1 MPKREDLRKI
11 LLIGSGPIVIGQACE
26 FDYSG
31 TQACRALHEEGFEVV
46 LINSNPATI
55 MTDPDMADHTYIE
68 PLTAEVAARI
78 IAREKPDALLPSL
91 GGQTAL
97 NLAVELHD
105 RGILQKHNVE
115 LIGIS
120 IETIKLA
127 EDRELFKSAMTEA
140 GLDTITSAHVN
151 SIAEA
156 EIFAEKAGYPLV
168 IRPSFTLGGTGGGI
182 AHNLEEL
189 REKVSYGLYISP
201 VSQVLVEEG
210 IIGWKEIEMEIVR
223 DRNDNSIVVCSIEN
237 IDAMGVHTGESIT
250 VAPVQTLTGKQ
261 YRLLKKASVAALK
274 KLGVNTGGCNIQFA
288 LDPEGERMVV
298 IEMNPRL
305 SRSSALASKATGFP
319 IAKITAKLA
328 VGYTLDEL
336 PNDIT
341 RQTPAS
347 FEPSLDYCAVKI
359 PRWDFEKF
367 PESDRT
373 LTTQMKSVGEVM
385 GIGRT
390 FKEALQKTIRS
401 LEQDYYGFD
410 LKDNS
415 SANDRTVKRFL
426 TTPQPERLFYIAEA
440 YRRGFPGK
448 LIADLTRIDR
458 WFLDQIEELVEQE
471 KILAR
476 AGLRGLTSPLIL
488 EAKENGFSDQRIA
501 ALVKTDE
508 ETIRRRC
515 LEGGIKPSFRS
526 VDTCAGEF
534 EAHTPYFYSTYERH
548 GETPPPR
555 ARKVMILGSGPNRIG
570 QGVEFDY
577 CCVQA
582 AFALREEGY
591 EVIMVNCNPETVS
604 TDYDISDRLYFEPLT
619 LEDVL
624 DIYEIEQPEGVIL
637 QFGGQ
642 TPLKL
647 ALPLMERGV
656 KIWGTS
662 PIDIDRAENR
672 REFAAVVEKLGLVEP
687 PYGTATTPDEAL
699 EEAEKLGFPVLVRP
713 SYVLGGKSMQV
724 VYNRDTLVSY
734 LQDTEVLSA
743 QNPLL
748 LDKFLE
754 GAVEIDVDAV
764 SDGSDTFIGG
774 IMEHVEYA
782 GIHSGDSSCVIPTFS
797 LRKEQLQEIRH
808 QTLLLAQSLNVIG
821 LCNIQYAI
829 RGDRIYLIEANPRAS
844 RTVPFVGKATGIPLA
859 QVAAKVMA
867 GRKLEELGLTAEIK
881 PRHFAVKEAVLPFS
895 RFPEVDIILGPEMR
909 STGEVM
915 GIDPDF
921 GLAFAKS
928 QLAAGTPLPL
938 EGKIFVTVANRDKGE
953 AIALSREFSKL
964 GFGIIATAGTAAALR
979 TGEIEVEE
987 VKRLQEGEPN
997 ILQYIER
1004 GEVGLIINTPSGTGS
1019 QTDEA
1024 RMRQK
1029 ALARGVSI
1037 ITTMRAAGAAL
1048 EGIKMLRKKG
1058 MDVLSLQEYQR
1069 RI

>member
-1 MPKREDLRKI
+1 MPKRDDLQKI

-97 NLAVELHD
+97 NLTVDLHD
-105 RGILQKHNVE
+105 RGILEKHNVE

-120 IETIKLA
+120 VETIKLA

-151 SIAEA
+151 SIEGAET
-156 EIFAEKAGYPLV
+156 FAEKAGYPLV

-182 AHNLEEL
+182 AHDLEEL

-261 YRLLKKASVAALK
+261 YRLLREASVAALK
-274 KLGVNTGGCNIQFA
+274 KLGVDTGGCNIQFA
-288 LDPEGERMVV
+288 LDPGGERMVV

-347 FEPSLDYCAVKI
+347 FEPSLDYCAVKF

-401 LEQDYYGFD
+401 LEQDFYGLD
-410 LKDNS
+410 LKDN
-415 SANDRTVKRFL
+415 APVDDGTIRYFL
-426 TTPQPERLFYIAEA
+426 ATPQPERLFYIAEA
-440 YRRGFPGK
+440 YRRGFPDK

-458 WFLDQIEELVEQE
+458 WFLDQIEELVGQE
-471 KILAR
+471 KDLAR
-476 AGLRGLTSPLIL
+476 GGLSGLTPPLIQA
-488 EAKENGFSDQRIA
+488 AKENGFSDRRIA
-501 ALVKTDE
+501 TLVNTDE
-508 ETIRRRC
+508 ETIRSRR
-515 LEGGIKPSFRS
+515 LEAEIRPSFRR

-534 EAHTPYFYSTYERH
+534 EALTPYFYSTYERH
-548 GETPPPR
+548 DETPASR
-555 ARKVMILGSGPNRIG
+555 SRRVMILGSGPNRIG

-582 AFALREEGY
+582 AFALR
-591 EVIMVNCNPETVS
+591 
-604 TDYDISDRLYFEPLT
+604 
-619 LEDVL
+619 
-624 DIYEIEQPEGVIL
+624 
-637 QFGGQ
+637 
-642 TPLKL
+642 
-647 ALPLMERGV
+647 
-656 KIWGTS
+656 
-662 PIDIDRAENR
+662 
-672 REFAAVVEKLGLVEP
+672 
-687 PYGTATTPDEAL
+687 
-699 EEAEKLGFPVLVRP
+699 
-713 SYVLGGKSMQV
+713 
-724 VYNRDTLVSY
+724 
-734 LQDTEVLSA
+734 
-743 QNPLL
+743 
-748 LDKFLE
+748 
-754 GAVEIDVDAV
+754 
-764 SDGSDTFIGG
+764 
-774 IMEHVEYA
+774 
-782 GIHSGDSSCVIPTFS
+782 
-797 LRKEQLQEIRH
+797 KE
-808 QTLLLAQSLNVIG
+808 
-821 LCNIQYAI
+821 
-829 RGDRIYLIEANPRAS
+829 
-844 RTVPFVGKATGIPLA
+844 
-859 QVAAKVMA
+859 
-867 GRKLEELGLTAEIK
+867 
-881 PRHFAVKEAVLPFS
+881 
-895 RFPEVDIILGPEMR
+895 
-909 STGEVM
+909 
-915 GIDPDF
+915 
-921 GLAFAKS
+921 
-928 QLAAGTPLPL
+928 
-938 EGKIFVTVANRDKGE
+938 
-953 AIALSREFSKL
+953 
-964 GFGIIATAGTAAALR
+964 
-979 TGEIEVEE
+979 
-987 VKRLQEGEPN
+987 
-997 ILQYIER
+997 
-1004 GEVGLIINTPSGTGS
+1004 
-1019 QTDEA
+1019 
-1024 RMRQK
+1024 
-1029 ALARGVSI
+1029 
-1037 ITTMRAAGAAL
+1037 
-1048 EGIKMLRKKG
+1048 
-1058 MDVLSLQEYQR
+1058 
-1069 RI
+1069 